1 MPKNENELSKPMP
14 EQQQLDQTVS
24 RSGRKDKQNA
34 QSRARAAKLRE
45 KITEVKSK
53 PNEQKTDE
61 EMRLLQIVEERRRK
75 KNERSRERSIK
86 KKMEIERILATPEAM
101 RTPEDVNALDVAM
114 KAKKRKNE
122 GDRTRRVQIKNSM
135 ANTKS
140 PGVRGRPRK
149 YASTEPKPK
158 QAKSSTV
165 ASAQKSPAADLS
177 SVPQPSKAT
186 LASVHAL
193 PTTITSF
200 VGPQAT
206 LMSNYGYMSPTTDR
220 RSMVPPGATQSSS
233 ESMQRK
239 VVTPSEL
246 MQTQQQP
253 MSFESSRLQQ
263 QCRPDAST
271 TSSVFGAETSSSVAS
286 KGPTLSMHDMSHLLL
301 KVGTY
306 SKEEN
311 DDAEKHAV

>member
-1 MPKNENELSKPMP
+1 MPKNVNELSKPMP
-14 EQQQLDQTVS
+14 EQQQPDQTVS

-45 KITEVKSK
+45 KISEVKSK
-53 PNEQKTDE
+53 PSEQKTDE

-86 KKMEIERILATPEAM
+86 KKMELERILATPEAM

-149 YASTEPKPK
+149 YASKEPKPK

-165 ASAQKSPAADLS
+165 ASAQKSSAMDLS
-177 SVPQPSKAT
+177 SSPQPSEAT
-186 LASVHAL
+186 SASVHAL

-206 LMSNYGYMSPTTDR
+206 LMSSYGYMSSTTDR
-220 RSMVPPGATQSSS
+220 RSMVPPDATQSYS

-239 VVTPSEL
+239 MVTPSEL

-253 MSFESSRLQQ
+253 VSFESSRLQQ

-271 TSSVFGAETSSSVAS
+271 TASVFGAETSSSMAS

-306 SKEEN
+306 SKEGN